1 MTTHNDIGSSEKSN
15 FLTNSRSPSQIIDS
29 IGYGRFQIILTI
41 LIGVSNLSD
50 AMEMMILS
58 LIGPILTCSS
68 WKVSTTSVASLT
80 TVVFLAMS
88 IGSPIWGFLTDNYGR
103 RKVLVGSSALL
114 LLFGIASALSPSF
127 IWLLIFRFFVGM
139 LISCMPQGITL
150 LMEYLPSESRGRA
163 NIFLALIWACGGST
177 TILIGRLCMYINAEY
192 QWRVIVAMGA
202 APLLLFIVFSCWIP
216 ESVLYL
222 IQTKQKS
229 KAEEI
234 INYMQKLNSS
244 SSKGGYISFDDPE
257 NEESRCISEDK
268 VNHVL
273 VVRFLK
279 GFVSLVHPKRWKLTF
294 LVWFQWLFVGITY
307 YGMILL
313 STELVRIWDQDCPK
327 TSTNVRPLD
336 SEKIVQNACIQLR
349 AEDYFYIFWASL
361 AEFPGGLLAL
371 YAMDIIGRKKTFAVT
386 ASLFTLSLSFVLIG
400 CSLSKT
406 VLTILLF
413 IARGSCVAYGQCL
426 TVYTPEVYPTHIR
439 ALGVGAAFTFVRVGG
454 MVTPY
459 FSHVLVAYSWTLSII
474 VYSLFG
480 LLLTLISF
488 CLPLE
493 SKGLDM
499 SSMDQETI
507 KSKPGVEVGSP
518 ADREEQCLLIA
529 SENE

>member
-1 MTTHNDIGSSEKSN
+1 
-15 FLTNSRSPSQIIDS
+15 
-29 IGYGRFQIILTI
+29 
-41 LIGVSNLSD
+41 
-50 AMEMMILS
+50 
-58 LIGPILTCSS
+58 
-68 WKVSTTSVASLT
+68 
-80 TVVFLAMS
+80 
-88 IGSPIWGFLTDNYGR
+88 
-103 RKVLVGSSALL
+103 
-114 LLFGIASALSPSF
+114 
-127 IWLLIFRFFVGM
+127 
-139 LISCMPQGITL
+139 MPQGITV
-150 LMEYLPSESRGRA
+150 LMEYLPSQSRGRA

-177 TILIGRLCMYINAEY
+177 TILIGRLCMDINVEY

-216 ESVLYL
+216 ESILYL
-222 IQTKQKS
+222 LQMKQKS

-244 SSKGGYISFDDPE
+244 SSKDGYISFDNPE
-257 NEESRCISEDK
+257 TDESTCISVEK
-268 VNHVL
+268 ENQVL

-294 LVWFQWLFVGITY
+294 LVWFQWFFVGITY

-313 STELVRIWDQDCPK
+313 STELVRIWDQGCPITGK
-327 TSTNVRPLD
+327 NVTSLD
-336 SEKIVQNACIQLR
+336 SKTTVQNECILLTVG
-349 AEDYFYIFWASL
+349 DFFYIFWASL

-406 VLTILLF
+406 VLTVLLF

-439 ALGVGAAFTFVRVGG
+439 ALGVGVAFTFVRVGG

-459 FSHVLVAYSWTLSII
+459 FSHVLVAYSWTLSIM

-480 LLLTLISF
+480 LSLTLISF

-499 SSMDQETI
+499 SSMDQETR